1 MKFARIVFVAAGVWG
16 IVILTPFYFLFDAIG
31 HLYASPINYPQG
43 YYGFLAITMAWQTAF
58 LVIGSNPARYRLM
71 MIPSM
76 VEKFGYVLT
85 MGVLYMQG
93 RIGVTDVLVIAPDLL
108 WGVLFTTA
116 FARVSALEGR
126 QAVGAEQP
134 ESKLR

>member
-31 HLYASPINYPQG
+31 RLYASPINYPQG
-43 YYGFLAITMAWQTAF
+43 YYGFLAITMAWQCAF
-58 LVIGSNPARYRLM
+58 LLIGSNPARYRLM

-85 MGVLYMQG
+85 IGVLYIQG
-93 RIGVTDVLVIAPDLL
+93 RIGATDALVVSPDLL
-108 WGVLFTTA
+108 WGVMFTTA
-116 FARVSALEGR
+116 FSKMSALTGR
-126 QAVGAEQP
+126 QDLGAERARI
-134 ESKLR
+134 ET

>member
-1 MKFARIVFVAAGVWG
+1 MKFAKMVFVAAGVWG

-31 HLYASPINYPQG
+31 RMYSSPINYPQG
-43 YYGFLAITMAWQTAF
+43 YYGFLAITMAWQFAF

-76 VEKFGYVLT
+76 VEKFAYVLT
-85 MGVLYMQG
+85 MGVLYIQG
-93 RIGVTDVLVIAPDLL
+93 RIPVTDVLVISPDLL
-108 WGVLFTTA
+108 WGVLFVTA
-116 FARVSALEGR
+116 FAKMSALAGR
-126 QAVGAEQP
+126 QALAQNEP